1 MPCRLVEPAAA
12 GTITQEGY
20 MKGLK
25 RIAALLSAAF
35 IFGALG
41 QATTAGAASKNLILA
56 TTTSTQDSGLLDLLI
71 PLFEKESGY
80 FVKTIA
86 VGSGQAM
93 TMGEKGE
100 ADVLLVHS
108 PEAEKKFMEKMA
120 GSSRRLVMHNDFVI
134 VGPAGDP
141 AKIRGAKSSADAFKR
156 IAQSGS
162 IFLSRGD
169 NSGTHAKEKGLWKGA
184 AVTPD
189 GQKWYQQTGLGMG
202 QTLNVAAEK
211 KGYTLTDR
219 ATYLALKKGLGLEIL
234 VEGDAKLLN
243 VYHVIEVNPAKWPRV
258 NAPAAKAFADFMV
271 SKKTQESIGRFG
283 VDKFG
288 APLFFPDAGKKPESL
303 GL

>member
-1 MPCRLVEPAAA
+1 MRQKTRRL
-12 GTITQEGY
+12 IMNQWQR
-20 MKGLK
+20 LFFS
-25 RIAALLSAAF
+25 LLTVVTLAVTGVCGSAA
-35 IFGALG
+35 
-41 QATTAGAASKNLILA
+41 AASKTIILA
-56 TTTSTQDSGLLDLLI
+56 TTTSTQDSGLLDVLI
-71 PLFEKESGY
+71 PAFEKESGY

-93 TMGEKGE
+93 AMGEKGE

-108 PEAEKKFMEKMA
+108 PDAEKKFMEKGA
-120 GSSRRLVMHNDFVI
+120 GVNRRLVMHNDFVI
-134 VGPAGDP
+134 VGPAADP
-141 AKIRGAKSSADAFKR
+141 AKIRGTKSSAEAFNK
-156 IAQSGS
+156 IAKAGS
-162 IFLSRGD
+162 LFLSRGD

-184 AVTPD
+184 GITAD

-219 ATYLALKKGLGLEIL
+219 ATYLALKKTLGLEIL

-243 VYHVIEVNPAKWPRV
+243 IYHVIAVNQAKWPKV
-258 NAPAAKAFADFMV
+258 NAAGAKAFGDFMV
-271 SKKTQESIGRFG
+271 GKKVQDIIGRFG